1 MKTKIA
7 IVVVILLIIALIMV
21 SYFYNDFSNKQ
32 IDLLT
37 SEANQILETDLT
49 DIKIDLGDLKT
60 EGDYAKVEKAIKEY
74 ILKIN
79 NIYVEMEELISGIN
93 PNTIFSAKNIP
104 NKEFE
109 EIDNIIDDYKEK
121 CQNLITEYEEI
132 VKTENISENI
142 EKANISTRKSYYTN
156 LYNEVMLSEVML
168 KQYNKLEEEIKNEKA
183 TLYEK
188 LNKIQK
194 IRLFLEEHND
204 SWIIKGEQIQFT
216 NLNRMTEY
224 YSLFNQIV
232 D

>member
-7 IVVVILLIIALIMV
+7 IVVVIILIIALILV
-21 SYFYNDFSNKQ
+21 SYFYSDFSNKQ
-32 IDLLT
+32 INLLT
-37 SEANQILETDLT
+37 IEVNQILEKDLK
-49 DIKIDLGDLKT
+49 DVKIDLEGLKT
-60 EGDYAKVEKAIKEY
+60 EGDYAKVERSIKEY
-74 ILKIN
+74 ILKIK

-93 PNTIFSAKNIP
+93 PNTIFSAKNMP
-104 NKEFE
+104 EKTFE
-109 EIDNIIDDYKEK
+109 EIDNIVEDYKEK
-121 CQNLITEYEEI
+121 CQNLITEYEEL
-132 VKTENISENI
+132 VKTEKISENI
-142 EKANISTRKSYYTN
+142 ENANVSTRKSYYTN

-168 KQYNKLEEEIKNEKA
+168 KQYSKLEDEIKNEKA

-194 IRLFLEEHND
+194 IKLFLEEHKD

-224 YSLFNQIV
+224 YNLFNQVV